1 MNRIVFSDLQWMRV
15 APQQAF
21 SRAPVR
27 YPTVLRSTP
36 IPSIAISTVIPVR
49 IGRTPTEVPQ
59 AIRSPRGIVTVT
71 GAGRRKPPPS
81 PHYRHR
87 FPAEII
93 SHAVWLYRVFS
104 LSLRD
109 VGLLLAERGVVVSY
123 ESVRRR
129 CGKFGARFA
138 SCLRRRR
145 GHAGVGSRS
154 DPAVSADSV
163 GGRRPRRRRCR
174 SAGKLN
180 LDGARGHRVRQSW
193 KPRPGDLHC
202 D

>member
-1 MNRIVFSDLQWMRV
+1 AASAPAMNRIVFSDLQWMRV

-49 IGRTPTEVPQ
+49 IGSTPTELPQ
-59 AIRSPRGIVTVT
+59 AIRSPMGSVTVT
-71 GAGRRKPPPS
+71 GSGRSKPPPS

-93 SHAVWLYRVFS
+93 SHAVWLCHVFS

-109 VGLLLAERGVVVSY
+109 VELLLAARGLVLSY
-123 ESVRRR
+123 QTVRR
-129 CGKFGARFA
+129 
-138 SCLRRRR
+138 
-145 GHAGVGSRS
+145 
-154 DPAVSADSV
+154 
-163 GGRRPRRRRCR
+163 
-174 SAGKLN
+174 
-180 LDGARGHRVRQSW
+180 
-193 KPRPGDLHC
+193 
-202 D
+202 